1 MAALDIKKADGG
13 AANDWPTLKR
23 FKTVD
28 CGVVVNAALLT
39 RLPLDLPDTAANPL
53 ERKTRKPLTRMKQV
67 SLYEVIK
74 GTETPPIPDC
84 MLLTLSV
91 I

>member
-1 MAALDIKKADGG
+1 MAALVIKKADGG

-39 RLPLDLPDTAANPL
+39 AIRS
-53 ERKTRKPLTRMKQV
+53 TRH
-67 SLYEVIK
+67 S
-74 GTETPPIPDC
+74 
-84 MLLTLSV
+84 
-91 I
+91 